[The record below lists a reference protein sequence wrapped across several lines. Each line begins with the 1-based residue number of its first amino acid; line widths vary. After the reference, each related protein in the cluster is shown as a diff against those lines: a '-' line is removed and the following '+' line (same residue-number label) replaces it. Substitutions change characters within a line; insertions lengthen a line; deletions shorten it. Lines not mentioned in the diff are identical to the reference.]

1 MYISHDIFHITQLIW
16 GIAGRERCQ
25 TKHKEMENRREGQQP
40 ESGGEISLL
49 PINQQVDMSVTC
61 PGRRGSH
68 FMNRRHCE

>member
-1 MYISHDIFHITQLIW
+1 MYILSHDIFHITQLIW

-49 PINQQVDMSVTC
+49 PINQQV
-61 PGRRGSH
+61 
-68 FMNRRHCE
+68 